1 MDETLTDHE
10 NIIGVYNVDI
20 IDARTLISVIHDVLL
35 RMTLKMSQ
43 WCGQC
48 YDGAANMTG
57 CNNGVAT
64 RLLAEESGALQTHC
78 YGHALNLAVNDAIKQ
93 SKVCCNALYIA
104 FEVSKL
110 IRF

>member
-48 YDGAANMTG
+48 YDGAANMM
-57 CNNGVAT
+57 
-64 RLLAEESGALQTHC
+64 
-78 YGHALNLAVNDAIKQ
+78 DAIMVLLPDF
-93 SKVCCNALYIA
+93 SPRSRVL
-104 FEVSKL
+104 FKL
-110 IRF
+110 TATVTPSILRLMMQLSNLKCAVTLCTLHLR